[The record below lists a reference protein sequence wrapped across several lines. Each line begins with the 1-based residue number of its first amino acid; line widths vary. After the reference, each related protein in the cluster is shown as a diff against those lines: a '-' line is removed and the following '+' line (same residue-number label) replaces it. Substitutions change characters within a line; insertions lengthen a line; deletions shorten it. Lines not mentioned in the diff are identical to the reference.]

1 MLLRQETSEH
11 ANRLVVAAM
20 RDLVRQSAREADE
33 DAAGWAQLG
42 FELVRTGLS
51 VFWQG
56 DIRYTGPT
64 SQIGVQMPNKPDLD
78 YQWIRKSRTIIQY
91 RTTTAVGIEA
101 VNVQFRCDI
110 SYSGPEVLASFG
122 FAAGGQRARL
132 GSEAEVSVREPL
144 PLKTVPTTAE
154 WQAIG
159 IRRYPVIEIPIEFR
173 VDEPWPNDNHEETF
187 SLVLSGMH
195 GFGAPGVAAIIRR
208 SVRKT

>member
-1 MLLRQETSEH
+1 MLLRPTSGY
-11 ANRLVVAAM
+11 ANRLVAAAM
-20 RDLVRQSAREADE
+20 RDLVREQARVADE

-110 SYSGPEVLASFG
+110 SHNGPEVLASFG
-122 FAAGGQRARL
+122 FAAGGMRARL
-132 GSEAEVSVREPL
+132 GSEAEISVREPL
-144 PLKTVPTTAE
+144 PLTTIPTNAA

-173 VDEPWPNDNHEETF
+173 VDEPWPNSNHEETF

-195 GFGAPGVAAIIRR
+195 GLGAPGLATIIRR
-208 SVRKT
+208 VVRKT